1 MELIIHENESGF
13 DQLELNW
20 NALLINAVT
29 HSPFLRFEYLRN
41 WWKTKGG
48 GEWHEPSRL
57 LIISSW
63 HNGQLVGIAPF
74 FSTIN
79 RDGIEVL
86 ALLGSIEISDSLDLI
101 VSPENHELFCSEVW
115 KIILL
120 DDRFPKNLEWYNLP
134 IVSPTIS
141 TFERLARQSGVTVIQ
156 EVYQPSPTIL
166 LPASFDGYLASIDKK
181 QRHEIRRK
189 IRRAEESGRNVRWYI
204 TTQLNELNDHIN
216 ELFRLMALDP
226 KKAVFLTPLMRQQL
240 ERCIRTS
247 FDNGYLQLAFLE
259 ADGKK
264 VCVYLN
270 FDLDD
275 KIWVY
280 NSGYDRE
287 YNDLSV
293 GWVLLGYLIEYAIQ
307 LGRKEFDFMRG
318 DEDYK
323 YKFGAIN
330 RPVMRLSITK

>member
-1 MELIIHENESGF
+1 MELIIHENDEAF

-20 NALLINAVT
+20 NSLLNNAVT

-41 WWKTKGG
+41 WWKTRGG
-48 GEWHEPSRL
+48 GEWQEPSRL
-57 LIISSW
+57 LIISAW
-63 HNGQLVGIAPF
+63 QGTRLVGIAPF

-79 RDGIEVL
+79 QDGVEVL

-101 VSPENHELFCSEVW
+101 VSLDDHELFCSEVW
-115 KIILL
+115 KLILL
-120 DDRFPKNLEWYNLP
+120 DDHFPKHLEWYNLP
-134 IVSPTIS
+134 IGSPTLS
-141 TFERLARQSGVTVIQ
+141 TFENLARQSGVRVIQ
-156 EVYQPSPTIL
+156 EIYQPSPTIP
-166 LPASFDGYLASIDKK
+166 LPNSFDGYLANIDKK

-204 TTQLNELNDHIN
+204 TTQFTELDEHID

-226 KKAVFLTPLMRQQL
+226 KKAEFFTPLMRQQM
-240 ERCIRTS
+240 EGCIRTS
-247 FDNGYLQLAFLE
+247 FDHGYLQLAFLE
-259 ADGKK
+259 VDGKK
-264 VCVYLN
+264 VCVYFN

-280 NSGYDRE
+280 NSGYDRD

-323 YKFGAIN
+323 YKFGAID

>member
-1 MELIIHENESGF
+1 MELIIHENDKAFAE
-13 DQLELNW
+13 LEPFW
-20 NALLINAVT
+20 NDLLITSIT

-41 WWKTKGG
+41 WWRTKGG
-48 GEWHEPSRL
+48 GEWQEPTHL
-57 LIISSW
+57 LVISAW
-63 HNGQLVGIAPF
+63 DDGQLIGIAPF
-74 FSTIN
+74 FSAIN
-79 RDGIEVL
+79 RDNVKVL

-101 VSPENHELFCSEVW
+101 VKSDDHLRFSKGIW
-115 KIILL
+115 DLILN

-134 IVSPTIS
+134 MVTPTIKV
-141 TFERLARQSGVTVIQ
+141 FEDFARNIGIRAIQ
-156 EVYQPSPTIL
+156 EVFQPSPTII
-166 LPASFDGYLASIDKK
+166 LPNTFEGYLSGIDKK

-189 IRRAEESGRNVRWYI
+189 IRRAEESGRNVKWYI
-204 TTQLNELNDHIN
+204 SNNPNKLGEHID

-226 KKAVFLTPLMRQQL
+226 QKDKFLTPLMRQQM
-240 ERCIRTS
+240 EGCVRAS
-247 FDNGYLQLAFLE
+247 FDQGYLQLAFLE
-259 ADGKK
+259 VEGKN

-280 NSGYDRE
+280 NSGYDRD

-293 GWVLLGYLIEYAIQ
+293 GWVLLGYLIEHAIH

-318 DEDYK
+318 NEDYK